1 MKKHSKKLLS
11 LFLAAALT
19 VTFSMPV
26 SAEEGT
32 PLFDSSVAAELES
45 VAAELESLEPGT
57 DYVDKE
63 GVFIADT
70 REDAERIA
78 AQYNG
83 TLKSYNHR
91 IAVVQF
97 KESTVDALI
106 AAAHCDS
113 TDSTNSP
120 NSPEALIEPNY
131 IYHTMD
137 VDNDIS
143 VSDSNIFSM
152 GHLESTLTNDPYADS
167 ADPHYQ
173 YFHEKINTLK
183 AHETTT
189 GKGAKIAVIDSGCTP
204 DHEDSAFD
212 DEHALHIDSLS
223 SGTDITDGHGIHC
236 TGIIHEEK
244 GNSLGGFGVAPDAEI
259 YSVKAF
265 ETDRFP
271 TYVLLEALSIAIEK
285 NVNVISMS
293 VGGPGYSSSSQQ
305 LINEAYDKG
314 IMIVAAAGNE
324 NSSTK
329 EYPAAYDHVLAVAA
343 TDKNENLAD
352 YSNYGDWVDIAA
364 PGTAITSTYLYGDS
378 DSIAGTSPQNTYGS
392 ISGTS
397 MATPVVAGVAALCY
411 AANPD
416 LLDMGSC
423 DAVEYVTEAILNTTD
438 GREYS
443 YSDHSVKG
451 LVQADKAVEEIQKY
465 ATSKN
470 YTLVDEAG
478 NYGALLRGNIAQGKK
493 VKLKIGDLKGNTNTK
508 ELKKALKNAKWTSSS
523 SSVTV
528 KNGVVKCDKKAVTDS
543 EVTITAEIEGDTLQ
557 CKYTITK
564 PLKAAGSYTTVSN
577 KKGGYKLKIKS
588 TIKFDSAV
596 KCGTEVDLISP
607 NSNLNSNACLFFD
620 KKYTTEPVWYSADS
634 AFKYSVTFSKKDIS
648 KGYITLVNN
657 KKGRPV
663 KAILNN
669 PGKYTIKFKTIDGSN
684 KTFTY
689 KLEVA

>member
-26 SAEEGT
+26 SAEEET

-45 VAAELESLEPGT
+45 VAAELDSLEPGT

-70 REDAERIA
+70 REEAERLA

-97 KESTVDALI
+97 KESTVDAFR
-106 AAAHCDS
+106 AAAHIDS

-137 VDNDIS
+137 VENDIS

-167 ADPHYQ
+167 TNTYYQ

-212 DEHALHIDSLS
+212 DEHSLHIDSLS
-223 SGTDITDGHGIHC
+223 SGTDTTDGHGIHC
-236 TGIIHEEK
+236 TGIIHEKK

-265 ETDRFP
+265 EADTFP
-271 TYVLLEALSIAIEK
+271 TSVLLEALSIAIEK
-285 NVNVISMS
+285 NVNVVSMS
-293 VGGPGYSSSSQQ
+293 VGGPDSGNFQQ
-305 LINEAYDKG
+305 LINEAYNRG
-314 IMIVAAAGNE
+314 IMIVASAGNE
-324 NSSTK
+324 TTSDMSNS
-329 EYPAAYDHVLAVAA
+329 YPAAYDHVLAVAA
-343 TDKNENLAD
+343 TDSSDALAN
-352 YSNYGDWVDIAA
+352 YSNYGDWVDVAA
-364 PGTAITSTYLYGDS
+364 PGSYITSTYLPGIQG
-378 DSIAGTSPQNTYGS
+378 SIAGSTSNQNAYGC

-416 LLDMGSC
+416 ILDMGSC
-423 DAVEYVTEAILNTTD
+423 DSVDYVTKAILDTTD
-438 GREYS
+438 GIEYT
-443 YSDHSVKG
+443 YSDRSVKG

-465 ATSKN
+465 AGSKT

-493 VKLKIGDLKGNTNTK
+493 VKLKIGDLKGITNTK

-543 EVTITAEIEGDTLQ
+543 EVTITAEYGGDTLQ

-564 PLKAAGSYTTVSN
+564 PLKAAGCYTTESN

-607 NSNLNSNACLFFD
+607 YLNSEACLFFD
-620 KKYTTEPVWYSADS
+620 TKYSTAPVCYSADS

-648 KGYITLVNN
+648 KENITLVKNN
-657 KKGRPV
+657 KGRPV

-689 KLEVA
+689 KLEVE

>member
-26 SAEEGT
+26 SAEEET

-70 REDAERIA
+70 REEAERLA

-97 KESTVDALI
+97 KESTVDAFR
-106 AAAHCDS
+106 AAAHSDS

-137 VDNDIS
+137 VENDVS

-152 GHLESTLTNDPYADS
+152 GHLESTLTNDPYAADS
-167 ADPHYQ
+167 TSSYYQ

-212 DEHALHIDSLS
+212 NEHALHIYSLS
-223 SGTDITDGHGIHC
+223 SGTDTTVGHGIHC

-265 ETDRFP
+265 ETDTFP
-271 TYVLLEALSIAIEK
+271 TSVLLEAFSIAMEK

-314 IMIVAAAGNE
+314 IMTVASAGND
-324 NSSTK
+324 NTSTK

-343 TDKNENLAD
+343 TDKNDTLAN

-364 PGTAITSTYLYGDS
+364 PGSDITATYLLGKDGYFVGSSNQNAYGCID
-378 DSIAGTSPQNTYGS
+378 
-392 ISGTS
+392 GTS
-397 MATPVVAGVAALCY
+397 MATPIVAGVAALCY

-438 GREYS
+438 GREYT
-443 YSDHSVKG
+443 YSGHSVKG

-465 ATSKN
+465 ASSKT

-478 NYGALLRGNIAQGKK
+478 NYGALLRENIAQGKK

-528 KNGVVKCDKKAVTDS
+528 KNGVVKCDKKAVIGS

-588 TIKFDSAV
+588 TIELV
-596 KCGTEVDLISP
+596 NTGTEVDLISP
-607 NSNLNSNACLFFD
+607 YLDSNARLFFD

-648 KGYITLVNN
+648 KGNVTFVNN

-689 KLEVA
+689 KLKVL

>member
-32 PLFDSSVAAELES
+32 ALFDDSVAAELES
-45 VAAELESLEPGT
+45 VAAELDSLEPGT

-97 KESTVDALI
+97 KESTVDAFM
-106 AAAHCDS
+106 AAAHGG
-113 TDSTNSP
+113 
-120 NSPEALIEPNY
+120 SPEVPVNPNY
-131 IYHTMD
+131 IYQTMD
-137 VDNDIS
+137 VKSDVS

-152 GHLESTLTNDPYADS
+152 GHLDSTLTNDPYANS

-173 YFHEKINTLK
+173 YFHDKINTLK

-189 GKGAKIAVIDSGCTP
+189 GEGAKIAVIDSGCTP

-212 DEHALHIDSLS
+212 DEHSLYIDSFS
-223 SGTDITDGHGIHC
+223 SGTDTTVGHGIHC
-236 TGIIHEEK
+236 TGIIHEKK

-265 ETDRFP
+265 NTSSGFSMSAVE
-271 TYVLLEALSIAIEK
+271 EAFSIAMEK

-293 VGGPGYSSSSQQ
+293 LGGPRYSSSFQQ
-305 LINEAYDKG
+305 LINEAYDRG
-314 IMIVAAAGNE
+314 IMTVAASGND
-324 NSSTK
+324 NTSTK
-329 EYPAAYDHVLAVAA
+329 AYPAAYDHVLAVAA
-343 TDKNENLAD
+343 TDKNDNLAD

-364 PGTAITSTYLYGDS
+364 PGTAITATYLPG
-378 DSIAGTSPQNTYGS
+378 IPGS
-392 ISGTS
+392 ITGSTSNQNAYGCIKGTS
-397 MATPVVAGVAALCY
+397 MATPIVAGVAALCY
-411 AANPD
+411 SVNPD
-416 LLDMGSC
+416 LLDMGKSY
-423 DAVEYVTEAILNTTD
+423 AVDYVTDAILNTTD
-438 GREYS
+438 GIEYS
-443 YSDHSVKG
+443 YQDHSITG
-451 LVQADKAVEEIQKY
+451 LVQADKAVEKIPKSF
-465 ATSKN
+465 SKT

-478 NYGALLRGNIAQGKK
+478 NYGAILGGDIAQGKK
-493 VKLKIGDLKGNTNTK
+493 VKLKIGDPKGNTNTK
-508 ELKKALKNAKWTSSS
+508 ELKKALKDAKWTSSS

-528 KNGVVKCDKKAVTDS
+528 KNGVVKCDKKAVIGS

-564 PLKAAGSYTTVSN
+564 PLVAAGSYTTVSN

-648 KGYITLVNN
+648 KGNVTFVNN